1 MKTKVLKKTILHV
14 CVLALLNTVF
24 FSCTYPYFNQPQ
36 PVATKNL
43 KKVPRELWGA
53 WIYEKDSIIIDKY
66 SFTHVVNSFDQSEI
80 SKSEM
85 ELSDDYQFVNGKIF
99 YVGGVM
105 SYHAACDYVLKNDT
119 FNLTGRTVNQF
130 NLSDSVLLRKTGKL
144 YVFNIQRGNWWEILV
159 LGKEKNG
166 EITIYAV
173 NAETLRDDMERFHVQ
188 SDSSYVLK
196 KQVNND
202 QDSIICFN
210 AAFNKRFF
218 NENIVNEE
226 LFLPIFILS
235 PDGTFKDELD
245 PDI

>member
-1 MKTKVLKKTILHV
+1 
-14 CVLALLNTVF
+14 
-24 FSCTYPYFNQPQ
+24 
-36 PVATKNL
+36 
-43 KKVPRELWGA
+43 
-53 WIYEKDSIIIDKY
+53 
-66 SFTHVVNSFDQSEI
+66 
-80 SKSEM
+80 
-85 ELSDDYQFVNGKIF
+85 
-99 YVGGVM
+99 
-105 SYHAACDYVLKNDT
+105 
-119 FNLTGRTVNQF
+119 
-130 NLSDSVLLRKTGKL
+130 VLLRKTGKL

-166 EITIYAV
+166 EITIYTV
-173 NAETLRDDMERFHVQ
+173 NAGTLTDDMERFHVQ

-196 KQVNND
+196 KQVNSD